1 MKCASGE
8 AGLEILVGKL
18 ADLLEFVGF
27 RVPQPDGRQGH
38 AVECIGLY
46 HRIMGLVEEGD
57 PPSRSRAAG
66 DSIVA
71 DDVPCQAGRATES
84 GELAFHF
91 LMQHGG
97 ADRKSTRLNSSH
109 SCASRMPF

>member
-71 DDVPCQAGRATES
+71 DDVPCPARSEEHTSALQS
-84 GELAFHF
+84 
-91 LMQHGG
+91 LMHI
-97 ADRKSTRLNSSH
+97 
-109 SCASRMPF
+109 PFAVFSL